1 MDITRVKRHGL
12 RLAALAVILVA
23 CTWLIPLQIG
33 LAASSG
39 SNLSVHVKV
48 MDCVGSRIGSPAVSG
63 VSLQNPGQDITW
75 NISRIAKFRLTAAV
89 PGTAAEFDN
98 FVSLEEIVITTIK
111 F

>member
-23 CTWLIPLQIG
+23 CAWLIPSQMG

-39 SNLSVHVKV
+39 SNLSIHVKV
-48 MDCVGSRIGSPAVSG
+48 MDCVGSRIGSPAISG
-63 VSLQNPGQDITW
+63 ASVHNPSQDITR
-75 NISRIAKFRLTAAV
+75 NISKTTTFGIGGAV
-89 PGTAAEFDN
+89 SDTVVESNNSA
-98 FVSLEEIVITTIK
+98 SLEEIVITTIK